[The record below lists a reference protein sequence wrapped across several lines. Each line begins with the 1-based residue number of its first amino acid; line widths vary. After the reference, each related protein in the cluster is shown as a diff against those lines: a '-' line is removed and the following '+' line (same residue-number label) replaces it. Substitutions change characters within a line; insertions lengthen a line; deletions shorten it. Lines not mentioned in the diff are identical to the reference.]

1 MSEYRPRLRPASP
14 WTTTGLWLNTPE
26 GRPLEL
32 AALHGRVV
40 VALAFQMLCPGCVQ
54 YALPQLSCVRRTFRP
69 SRVAVLG
76 LHTVFEHHAANRP
89 ATLSAFSHE
98 YRLDFPIGIDAPD
111 PYGGPIPMTMAA
123 YAMQGTPTLLIID
136 AAGRLRRQAFGPI
149 EDIVLGADI
158 ALLTAE
164 AGGAVLSDPATG
176 GTVSM
181 REGACRRP

>member
-1 MSEYRPRLRPASP
+1 
-14 WTTTGLWLNTPE
+14 
-26 GRPLEL
+26 
-32 AALHGRVV
+32 
-40 VALAFQMLCPGCVQ
+40 
-54 YALPQLSCVRRTFRP
+54 
-69 SRVAVLG
+69 
-76 LHTVFEHHAANRP
+76 VFEHHAANRP